1 MRNVIAFIL
10 AAIMSAAIV
19 FIAAMFF
26 FPGEKKEDSEES
38 AAPPVVLTVSQS
50 DCRASLYH
58 FTFSVGEEEYSLP
71 CHYDAFE
78 LNGWALKNPTEK
90 IAGDTNL
97 TGVYMKKAQ
106 HSLKAEIINYS
117 KDTIMCCKGQIH
129 SVSANV
135 GDFDRI
141 VIPDAITCDRS
152 TTPDFVMKSLGSP
165 DFLDEDDEKITLT
178 YQKAEFK
185 NVKFMFYKKR
195 SFGSSGKSAG
205 NSQPFESGYYEHVVV
220 LECRKD
226 S

>member
-97 TGVYMKKAQ
+97 TGVYMKR
-106 HSLKAEIINYS
+106 HS
-117 KDTIMCCKGQIH
+117 T
-129 SVSANV
+129 V
-135 GDFDRI
+135 
-141 VIPDAITCDRS
+141 
-152 TTPDFVMKSLGSP
+152 
-165 DFLDEDDEKITLT
+165 
-178 YQKAEFK
+178 
-185 NVKFMFYKKR
+185 
-195 SFGSSGKSAG
+195 
-205 NSQPFESGYYEHVVV
+205 
-220 LECRKD
+220 
-226 S
+226 

>member
-90 IAGDTNL
+90 ISAGTNM
-97 TGVYMKKAQ
+97 TGIYLKKAKTT
-106 HSLKAEIINYS
+106 LNTEIINYS
-117 KDTIMCCKGQIH
+117 RSPIMCCKGQIH
-129 SVSANV
+129 CISANV
-135 GDFDRI
+135 SDFDRI
-141 VIPDAITCDRS
+141 DISGAITCDRN
-152 TTPDFVMKSLGSP
+152 TTPKLVRFTLGDP
-165 DFLDEDDEKITLT
+165 DALEEDDNKITLT
-178 YQKAEFK
+178 YTKAKHEE
-185 NVKFMFYKKR
+185 VKFIFYKKR
-195 SFGSSGKSAG
+195 FGSAKKSVTIG
-205 NSQPFESGYYEHVVV
+205 SPFESGYYEHAVVF
-220 LECRKD
+220 ECRKAP
-226 S
+226 

>member
-1 MRNVIAFIL
+1 
-10 AAIMSAAIV
+10 
-19 FIAAMFF
+19 
-26 FPGEKKEDSEES
+26 
-38 AAPPVVLTVSQS
+38 
-50 DCRASLYH
+50 
-58 FTFSVGEEEYSLP
+58 
-71 CHYDAFE
+71 
-78 LNGWALKNPTEK
+78 
-90 IAGDTNL
+90 
-97 TGVYMKKAQ
+97 MKKAQ

-141 VIPDAITCDRS
+141 VIPGAITCDRS
-152 TTPDFVMKSLGSP
+152 TTPDFVRKSLGSP

-205 NSQPFESGYYEHVVV
+205 NSQLFESGYYEHVVV
-220 LECRKD
+220 FECRKD